1 MQFTVLRYDQK
12 RHTPLVQ
19 PSMHE
24 SCEISGTLPT
34 GESEK
39 RSCSCR
45 TLKTVGRSCTVSGP
59 ELQFSNRLYLEV
71 LAAPLAGSMIYTRP
85 PSVSFLSKKY
95 TLCILLQSQEEGRGK
110 FRVACEQR

>member
-1 MQFTVLRYDQK
+1 MQLTVLRYDQK

-24 SCEISGTLPT
+24 SCEISGTLPA

-39 RSCSCR
+39 RSGSCR

-59 ELQFSNRLYLEV
+59 ELQWSQPPVSGGTRSTIGWLDDLYTT
-71 LAAPLAGSMIYTRP
+71 PI
-85 PSVSFLSKKY
+85 SVIPFEKVY
-95 TLCILLQSQEEGRGK
+95 TLYSTTESRGREGEVPG
-110 FRVACEQR
+110 CL